1 MRKNSGS
8 RDPPSA
14 RSRVR
19 SKWSNAW
26 RIPFPFPRP
35 AWMNTLAP
43 FLRPTSRVRSVEFPS
58 TSQID
63 TVYPAA
69 SSWARG
75 IRSRT
80 LPIARSSFRA
90 GRKMTTWPRGLGCG
104 LSLSAPDKC
113 ATSSSDWP
121 PPIASAIMV
130 VCSPSGPSMRYDAQ
144 TRGRAPR
151 PSGLVLRP
159 LVTWEN
165 LIEEL
170 RVPFHLIGEEEQ
182 GAIRLS
188 ARTRSNHIVTSEL
201 RQVVLDGRVMELQR
215 ARDLVRVQGPAVLKK
230 FQDPAPVVAA
240 SRPRE
245 QVHER
250 PSERRVGS
258 IAHARRRRSNVHVCG
273 NRPRARRGCDEDT
286 FRWPQH

>member
-1 MRKNSGS
+1 
-8 RDPPSA
+8 
-14 RSRVR
+14 
-19 SKWSNAW
+19 
-26 RIPFPFPRP
+26 
-35 AWMNTLAP
+35 MNTLAP

-104 LSLSAPDKC
+104 LSLSAPGKC

-130 VCSPSGPSMRYDAQ
+130 VCSPSGPSLRCDAQ
-144 TRGRAPR
+144 IRGRAPR

-240 SRPRE
+240 SRPGE

-258 IAHARRRRSNVHVCG
+258 IARARRRRSNVHVCR

-286 FRWPQH
+286 SVDPDIRRGQAERGGYPPRLDARNSAWGVCAVR